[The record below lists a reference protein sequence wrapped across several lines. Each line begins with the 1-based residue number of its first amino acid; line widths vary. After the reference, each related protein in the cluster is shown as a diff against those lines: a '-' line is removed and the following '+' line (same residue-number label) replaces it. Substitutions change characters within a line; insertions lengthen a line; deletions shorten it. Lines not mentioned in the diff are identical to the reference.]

1 MKTCQNAYQA
11 ACQCG
16 ESLCTKGQDCIK
28 LDGVYGMY
36 YMNPDGLSTNH
47 KVQKE
52 RWLEEQKIF
61 NEYKDI
67 FPISAKQLDG
77 YFNR

>member
-1 MKTCQNAYQA
+1 MEKIYARWNVVRLRAIRN
-11 ACQCG
+11 G
-16 ESLCTKGQDCIK
+16 SKFIK

-47 KVQKE
+47 ETQKE
-52 RWLEEQKIF
+52 RWLEERKVF

-67 FPISAKQLDG
+67 FPESAKALEG